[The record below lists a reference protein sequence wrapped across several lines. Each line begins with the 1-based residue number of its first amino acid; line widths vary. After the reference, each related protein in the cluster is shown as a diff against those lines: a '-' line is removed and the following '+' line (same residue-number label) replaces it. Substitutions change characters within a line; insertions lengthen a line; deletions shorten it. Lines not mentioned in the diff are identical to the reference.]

1 MHAALAAWWAQPGAG
16 SELSPQRSAAVAA
29 ASVQLR
35 LASADRVV
43 PADARAPAVLAPASA
58 PGDAPGEAPR
68 LMAPAL
74 PVDVDPIP
82 ESMAPLERPAVELLA
97 SVTPAPNAGFDEQ
110 SYLPRPRLTVP
121 PTLQSAVLLSW
132 PPHDAPPAGRYAG
145 VLSLFIDELG
155 VVQRVRV
162 DEGELPAALQEQAR
176 AVFLGAHFSPGQLQG
191 QVVKSRIRIEVS
203 FEADPRAQR
212 KGISP

>member
-1 MHAALAAWWAQPGAG
+1 
-16 SELSPQRSAAVAA
+16 
-29 ASVQLR
+29 
-35 LASADRVV
+35 
-43 PADARAPAVLAPASA
+43 
-58 PGDAPGEAPR
+58 
-68 LMAPAL
+68 MAPAL